1 MAERGPALPD
11 GIRLSRGTRD
21 DTALPCAV
29 CCARLSNGTRP
40 GSGSGDT
47 FPAAAHLGSGRVGT
61 GSPSGDTGADRD
73 RSGPAD
79 VLAASGG

>member
-47 FPAAAHLGSGRVGT
+47 FPAAAHLGSGR
-61 GSPSGDTGADRD
+61 A
-73 RSGPAD
+73 GPARRQ
-79 VLAASGG
+79 ANRSRP